1 MQKHQSHGGA
11 SYTNLSNQA
20 STAYPDGQY
29 QYNNQQMNTNSG
41 QNSQYDMAMKHQMS
55 GGHDSFDEKFRMFQ
69 DPQ

>member
-1 MQKHQSHGGA
+1 
-11 SYTNLSNQA
+11 
-20 STAYPDGQY
+20 
-29 QYNNQQMNTNSG
+29 MNPNSG